1 MRSHVNVCYNSLKM
15 TYATVLFA
23 LVTTFGQL
31 IDGLSTDCSA
41 FDFDITAQIAL
52 CNTNAPASIEI
63 IGNRQA
69 GEWRSLHLP
78 VPPDDIAFL
87 SSGDSVRIQG
97 HFDFSKR
104 GMPDPSPSPAFT
116 ITKVTS
122 LGKRPFPPPRT
133 MAGGE
138 ISVGLHLR
146 SIVSAQGVL
155 SSVIRDESNPHFIWL
170 IVRTKTGQVR
180 ALTSD
185 SDFPFPELVGMRD
198 ADVELTGLAEM
209 AWAWRRFVGHHLLL
223 FGREGLKTLAPPP
236 DDPYAGPDLA
246 SNLSS
251 LHRAS
256 TTGTIIGIGSRDVFI
271 RQDGGKFLPVT
282 LEDGVDPPCVG
293 THVMVA
299 GFPAPDQNNTR
310 LIEAVIRSTG
320 RPQATPEPPRDLDVA
335 RLSAETKTGPR
346 MSAEAYG
353 HVIRFHGI
361 LNNPGTA
368 ANEASVL
375 SVRCGPRT
383 IPLDVAALRGQL
395 DERLCGEC
403 EVEICGICSVI
414 FEKDLSGTVFP
425 EFKGIIVIPR
435 TANDIRILRLPPWWT
450 PTRFVWAVCIL
461 LALLLAILLW
471 NSALRHAVIRKSTAL
486 LKEQVAKLE
495 ETLKIDE
502 RTRLAAELHDY
513 LAQNLTVVSYRIT
526 AALNAFR
533 KKREDTAD
541 YLDSADRMLRSCRT
555 ELRRCLWDLR
565 NDTLDEPDFSRAVA
579 KAVTPVSGKAAL
591 HVRFGVRRSRLSDST
606 AHAILSIC
614 RELVSNAVLHGHAES
629 IRIAGEAKDGA
640 INFSVRDDGCGFD
653 PAARPGRAEGH
664 FGLDGIAERVKRLDG
679 AFSINSTP
687 GKGTRI
693 TVTVKYG
700 GMK

>member
-1 MRSHVNVCYNSLKM
+1 M
-15 TYATVLFA
+15 TSATVLFA
-23 LVTTFGQL
+23 LVTTFGQF
-31 IDGLSTDCSA
+31 IDGLSSDCNA

-78 VPPDDIAFL
+78 VPADDITHL
-87 SSGDSVRIQG
+87 MSGDSVRI
-97 HFDFSKR
+97 R
-104 GMPDPSPSPAFT
+104 GQYDSRNRGIPDPSPSPAFA
-116 ITKVTS
+116 ITKATS
-122 LGKRPFPPPRT
+122 LGKAPFPPPRT

-138 ISVGLHLR
+138 VSVGLHLR
-146 SIVSAQGVL
+146 SIVSARGVL
-155 SSVIRDESNPHFIWL
+155 SSVIRDESSPHFIWL
-170 IVRTKTGQVR
+170 IVRTRTGLIR

-185 SDFPFPELVGMRD
+185 SDYPFHELIGLRD

-223 FGREGLKTLAPPP
+223 FGREGLKVLAAPPNS
-236 DDPYAGPDLA
+236 PYAGSDLA
-246 SNLSS
+246 SDPSS
-251 LHRAS
+251 LHRAN
-256 TTGTIIGIGSRDVFI
+256 TTGTIIGIGSRDIFI

-282 LEDGVDPPCVG
+282 LEAGATPPRVG

-299 GFPAPDQNNTR
+299 GFPVPDQNNTR
-310 LIEAVIRSTG
+310 LIEAVVRPTG
-320 RPQATPEPPRDLDVA
+320 RSQATPEPPRDLDVA
-335 RLSAETKTGPR
+335 RLSAEMKVGPR
-346 MSAEAYG
+346 MRTEVYG
-353 HVIRFHGI
+353 HVIRFRGI
-361 LNNPGTA
+361 LNDPGAA
-368 ANEASVL
+368 ANDASVL
-375 SVRCGPRT
+375 SVRCGLQT

-403 EVEICGICSVI
+403 EVEVCGICSVV
-414 FEKDLSGTVFP
+414 FENDPSGAIFP

-435 TANDIRILRLPPWWT
+435 TADDIRILRLPPWWT
-450 PTRFVWAVCIL
+450 PVRLAWAICIL
-461 LALLLAILLW
+461 LALLLAILVW
-471 NSALRHAVIRKSTAL
+471 NTALRHAVIRKSTDL
-486 LKEQVAKLE
+486 LKEQVSKLE

-526 AALNAFR
+526 AALSAFQ
-533 KKREDTAD
+533 KKREDTPS
-541 YLDSADRMLRSCRT
+541 YLESADRMLRSCRV

-565 NDTLDEPDFSRAVA
+565 NDTLNEPDFSRAIA

-591 HVRFGVRRSRLSDST
+591 HVRFGVHRSRLSDST
-606 AHAILSIC
+606 AHTILSIC
-614 RELVSNAVLHGHAES
+614 RELVSNAVIHGHAES

-640 INFSVRDDGCGFD
+640 INFSVRDDGCGFN
-653 PAARPGRAEGH
+653 PADRPGQAEGH
-664 FGLDGIAERVKRLDG
+664 FGLDGLVERVKRLDG
-679 AFSINSTP
+679 AFSINSMP

-693 TVTVKYG
+693 TVTVKNG

>member
-1 MRSHVNVCYNSLKM
+1 M
-15 TYATVLFA
+15 TFAAILFA

-31 IDGLSTDCSA
+31 IDGLTADCDA
-41 FDFDITAQIAL
+41 IDFDITAQIAI

-63 IGNRQA
+63 IGDRQT

-78 VPPDDIAFL
+78 VSPDDITFL
-87 SSGDSVRIQG
+87 SSGDSVRIRG
-97 HFDFSKR
+97 NFDFSKKR
-104 GMPDPSPSPAFT
+104 MPDPSPSPAFT
-116 ITKVTS
+116 IVKVTS
-122 LGKRPFPPPRT
+122 LGKTPFPLART

-138 ISVGLHLR
+138 VSVGLHLR
-146 SIVSAQGVL
+146 SIVSARGVL

-170 IVRTKTGQVR
+170 IVRTKTGLLR

-185 SDFPFPELVGMRD
+185 SDFPFLELVGMKD

-223 FGREGLKTLAPPP
+223 FGREGLRTIAPPP
-236 DDPYAGPDLA
+236 IDPFTEFDLA
-246 SNLSS
+246 SNPSS

-271 RQDGGKFLPVT
+271 RQDGGNFLPVT
-282 LEDGVDPPCVG
+282 LETGIAPPCVG
-293 THVMVA
+293 THVIVA
-299 GFPAPDQNNTR
+299 GFPVPDQNNTR
-310 LIEAVIRSTG
+310 LIEAVIRATG
-320 RPQATPEPPRDLDVA
+320 RSKAIPEPPRDMDVA
-335 RLSAETKTGPR
+335 RLSTEIKSGPR
-346 MSAEAYG
+346 MNAEAYG
-353 HVIRFHGI
+353 HVIRFRGI

-375 SVRCGPRT
+375 SVRCGSQT
-383 IPLDVAALRGQL
+383 IPLDVASLRGQL

-403 EVEICGICSVI
+403 EVEVCGICSVI
-414 FEKDLSGTVFP
+414 FEKDLPGTVFP

-435 TANDIRILRLPPWWT
+435 TASDIRILRLPPWWT
-450 PTRFVWAVCIL
+450 PARLAWAICIL
-461 LALLLAILLW
+461 LALLLAILVW
-471 NSALRHAVIRKSTAL
+471 NTALRHAVTRKSTDL
-486 LKEQVAKLE
+486 LKEQVSKLE

-526 AALNAFR
+526 AALSAFQ
-533 KKREDTAD
+533 KKREDTAS
-541 YLDSADRMLRSCRT
+541 YLESADRMLRSCRV

-565 NDTLDEPDFSRAVA
+565 NDTLNEPDFSRAIA

-591 HVRFGVRRSRLSDST
+591 HVRFGVHRSRLSDST

-614 RELVSNAVLHGHAES
+614 RELVSNAVIHGHAES

-640 INFSVRDDGCGFD
+640 INFSVRDDGCGFN
-653 PAARPGRAEGH
+653 PADRPGQAEGH
-664 FGLDGIAERVKRLDG
+664 FGLDGLVERVKRLDG
-679 AFSINSTP
+679 AFSINSMP

-693 TVTVKYG
+693 TVTVKNG